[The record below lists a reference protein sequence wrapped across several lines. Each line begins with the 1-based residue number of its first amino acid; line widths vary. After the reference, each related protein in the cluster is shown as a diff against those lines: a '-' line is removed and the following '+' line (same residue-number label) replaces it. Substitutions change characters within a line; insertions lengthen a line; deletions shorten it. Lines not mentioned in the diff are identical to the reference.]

1 MSEVS
6 TLPSIQQLNNESRD
20 TFLAVVNT
28 LFETA
33 PPLADKLLAG
43 RPYTSYLHLIET
55 GEQICLGDKLS
66 ESEKLEV
73 INAHPR
79 IGESSGKLSAMS
91 LKEQGYKSA
100 QQSVS
105 AEDQKVNA
113 RLAELNKEYE
123 DQYGFKFVVFVAGR
137 PRKDIIPV
145 IEERIKSNNK
155 EAELKTGIVD
165 MMLIA
170 RDRLKKLEAAS
181 PKILYEFSVEFS
193 QLSSLVNIVWGDQD
207 GHVTRDMSR
216 AE

>member
-20 TFLAVVNT
+20 NFLAVVNT

-33 PPLADKLLAG
+33 PPLADKLLAA
-43 RPYTSYLHLIET
+43 RPYTSYLQLIEA

-100 QQSVS
+100 QQTVS

-123 DQYGFKFVVFVAGR
+123 DHYGFKFVVFVAGR

-145 IEERIKSNNK
+145 IEERIKSNDK

-181 PKILYEFSVEFS
+181 PK
-193 QLSSLVNIVWGDQD
+193 
-207 GHVTRDMSR
+207 M
-216 AE
+216 

>member
-20 TFLAVVNT
+20 NFLAVVNT

-33 PPLADKLLAG
+33 PPLADKLLAA
-43 RPYTSYLHLIET
+43 RPYTSYLQLIEA

-100 QQSVS
+100 QQTVS

-113 RLAELNKEYE
+113 RLAELNKVKYKNKTIFTTGTLTHKFAKWLLQEYE
-123 DQYGFKFVVFVAGR
+123 DHYGFKFVVFVAGR

-145 IEERIKSNNK
+145 IEERIKSNDK

-181 PKILYEFSVEFS
+181 PK
-193 QLSSLVNIVWGDQD
+193 
-207 GHVTRDMSR
+207 M
-216 AE
+216 

>member
-6 TLPSIQQLNNESRD
+6 TLPSIQQLNTESRD
-20 TFLAVVNT
+20 NFLAVVNT

-33 PPLADKLLAG
+33 PPLADRLLAS
-43 RPYTSYLHLIET
+43 RPFSSYLQLIER
-55 GEQICLGDKLS
+55 GEEICLGNELT

-91 LKEQGYKSA
+91 LKEQGYRSA
-100 QQSVS
+100 QQTVS
-105 AEDQKVNA
+105 PEDQKVNE
-113 RLAELNKEYE
+113 RLAVLNKVRVCCWYQYACCFKNGVVNFDLVLQEYE
-123 DQYGFKFVVFVAGR
+123 ERYGFKFVVFVAGR

-145 IEERIKSNNK
+145 IEDRIKSNNK

-170 RDRLKKLEAAS
+170 RDRLKKLKAAS
-181 PKILYEFSVEFS
+181 PEI
-193 QLSSLVNIVWGDQD
+193 
-207 GHVTRDMSR
+207 
-216 AE
+216 

>member
-20 TFLAVVNT
+20 IFLAVVNT

-33 PPLADKLLAG
+33 PPLADKLLAA
-43 RPYTSYLHLIET
+43 RPFASYLQLIEK
-55 GEQICLGDKLS
+55 GQDICLGNELS

-100 QQSVS
+100 QHTIS
-105 AEDQKVNA
+105 AEDQAVNE
-113 RLAELNKEYE
+113 RLAVLNKKYE

-181 PKILYEFSVEFS
+181 PK
-193 QLSSLVNIVWGDQD
+193 
-207 GHVTRDMSR
+207 M
-216 AE
+216 